1 MTTSY
6 IRVPFV
12 PVPVPIQV
20 PNTGAQQAPA
30 YEQQPPYY
38 QQQPVYP
45 QSPWG

>member
-20 PNTGAQQAPA
+20 PNQGPA
-30 YEQQPPYY
+30 YQEPPAY
-38 QQQPVYP
+38 QQPVYP

>member
-20 PNTGAQQAPA
+20 PNQGPVEQAPA
-30 YEQQPPYY
+30 YQQPQPY
-38 QQQPVYP
+38 QPPVYQP
-45 QSPWG
+45 GPWG